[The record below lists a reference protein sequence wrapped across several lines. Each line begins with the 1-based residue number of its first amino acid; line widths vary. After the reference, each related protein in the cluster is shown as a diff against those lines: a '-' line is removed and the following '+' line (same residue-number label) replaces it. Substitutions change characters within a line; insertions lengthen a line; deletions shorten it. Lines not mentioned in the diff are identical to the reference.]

1 MKVIQITPKKNCTLV
16 TFEDNISLAAD
27 SALVGMLGLFEGA
40 EIALGEFKKINFDF
54 AAKYAMQ
61 SALKTLARLSVTE
74 NQLRDKLAAKHVQ
87 YDAID
92 DTVQKL
98 KALNYLNDER
108 YAADFVTS
116 AQSMNKSRREA
127 AATLRQRGLGAAV
140 IENALKTYSED
151 EETHIVTEFIAKHNA
166 LLMQYPPKV
175 RAVKLNERAAR
186 HKFPKDAVAAA
197 IETVLAET
205 DKEDYEAYFIKIINK
220 KIARLKEPDEAR
232 LRLRL
237 YGEFIPM
244 GARRELIDALIE
256 KSKTTEEL

>member
-1 MKVIQITPKKNCTLV
+1 
-16 TFEDNISLAAD
+16 
-27 SALVGMLGLFEGA
+27 MLGFSKAPRLRWGNLKKSILICGEICDAKRVKNIGA
-40 EIALGEFKKINFDF
+40 SFRHG
-54 AAKYAMQ
+54 
-61 SALKTLARLSVTE
+61 

-92 DTVQKL
+92 DTVQKAESAQL
-98 KALNYLNDER
+98 SHDER